1 MSATSVLPQSGPVVI
16 LGAGFAGL
24 ETAIHL
30 RRRDPTASVQLVG
43 PDPTL
48 LYRPW
53 VIHLVSR
60 QQELEEMHIPLP
72 PLAQRHGFELIQD
85 RAIHLDMDRQRVELA
100 SGRVLQ
106 FGQLVIAAGA
116 TADRDRVPGARS
128 HALFPCEV
136 EDTLKMIHALDRAP
150 KGRVAVL
157 VGWERI
163 GPGIE
168 FAAWIRRIHPEV
180 QLDLVDVQG
189 LVRERLGGTAM
200 RRLTRWIAGAGARVH
215 EDTAVHSVRPGGVE
229 MDHLHLEADLILLC
243 SPLRGSE
250 IGLGGELTDDL
261 GFVPVQSTG
270 ELSRHPGVFAH
281 GDIASFG
288 EGDVARTMVW
298 ARSRADALA
307 GNVLARRQGLSPSG
321 ELAPRGPRNMLPDLG
336 GRTLWV
342 RDRRLIA
349 SGRWP
354 LRLRRLAD
362 LSYLSARGAGTTLG
376 PKPEG

>member
-1 MSATSVLPQSGPVVI
+1 MSAISVLPQSGPVVI

-30 RRRDPTASVQLVG
+30 RRRDPTALVQLVG
-43 PDPTL
+43 PDPEL

-53 VIHLVSR
+53 VIHLLSR
-60 QQELEEMHIPLP
+60 QHELEEMHIPLP

-85 RAIHLDMDRQRVELA
+85 RAVHLDLDRRRVELA
-100 SGRVLQ
+100 SGRELQ

-136 EDTLKMIHALDRAP
+136 EDTLKMIHALGHAP
-150 KGRVAVL
+150 RGRVALL

-168 FAAWIRRIHPEV
+168 FAAWIRRSHPQV

-200 RRLTRWIAGAGARVH
+200 RRLTSWIAGAGARVRGC
-215 EDTAVHSVRPGGVE
+215 TAVHAIGSGGVE
-229 MDHLHLEADLILLC
+229 MDNLHLDADLILLC
-243 SPLRGSE
+243 SPLRGAE
-250 IGLGGELTDDL
+250 VGLGGELTDDL
-261 GFVPVQSTG
+261 GFIPVQSTG
-270 ELSRHPGVFAH
+270 ELRRHPGVFAH

-288 EGDVARTMVW
+288 QGEVARTMVW

-307 GNVLARRQGLSPSG
+307 RNVLARRQGLPPPE

-362 LSYLSARGAGTTLG
+362 VSYLSARGAGIG
-376 PKPEG
+376 SGSKPEG